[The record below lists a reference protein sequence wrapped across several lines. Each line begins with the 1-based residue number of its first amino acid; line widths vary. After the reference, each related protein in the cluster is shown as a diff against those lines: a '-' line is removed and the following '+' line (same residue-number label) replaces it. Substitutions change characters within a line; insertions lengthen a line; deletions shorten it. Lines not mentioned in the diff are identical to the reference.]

1 MHRYTYPRVW
11 YLSFPGGRPL
21 LTLARFVYWFVLM
34 SRPVRAVT
42 GRPIWRQLLDLFLL
56 FYRHG
61 LDAQAYY
68 MFELYRPEYWPNAGG
83 YLTRYE
89 TKNGLLK
96 LLTWQLT
103 DYKKVTV
110 LADKLKFAAFC
121 GEIGLPTPLLL
132 GNRPRWR
139 P

>member
-1 MHRYTYPRVW
+1 
-11 YLSFPGGRPL
+11 
-21 LTLARFVYWFVLM
+21 
-34 SRPVRAVT
+34 
-42 GRPIWRQLLDLFLL
+42 
-56 FYRHG
+56 
-61 LDAQAYY
+61 

-132 GNRPRWR
+132 GIARDGVLKLEAGAAEKLDQDLFIKPVRSKGSRGIDVFAMSGRDPIATRPAWR
-139 P
+139 STVPR